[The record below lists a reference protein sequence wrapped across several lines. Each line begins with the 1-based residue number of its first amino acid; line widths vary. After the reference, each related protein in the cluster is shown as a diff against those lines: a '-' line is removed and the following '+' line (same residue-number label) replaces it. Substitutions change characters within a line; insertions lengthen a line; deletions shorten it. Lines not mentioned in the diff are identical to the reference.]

1 MNFELLSYLLKASL
15 VMAILTGAYAWL
27 VKRETFLQ
35 VNRWLLWL
43 NVAATLVL
51 PIVPVPDWEWVPDTP
66 AQIVNQA
73 ASWTKEKAPKQP
85 FATTQGSSPR
95 TAATIVKEE
104 SPSKAVSTVA
114 SPQKT
119 WTLFS
124 WIALVYW
131 LGVGILGAKFLV
143 QLASLWRL
151 KQKSILY
158 ATDFN
163 VVLVENT
170 TLTAPFSFFHWIFY
184 NPHQH
189 TTDEWEQVW
198 THECIHAQQYHS
210 LDMLSSE
217 LLKCVFWFN
226 PFAWWHQRL
235 VQETL
240 EYITDRAVLDT
251 GVEKKSY
258 QFHLLRSTLNT
269 SQQTFANHFNQA
281 LLKSRIAM
289 MNKRKSSWKAMGKY
303 GLFIASLW
311 VCAAFTKPYREI
323 VKATLVK
330 EMPELQPVL
339 QVSASIPRENLRDFE
354 WKSPAPITLLDSHSI
369 STEPKFV
376 STSQPV
382 ASTKYL
388 IYRDSTVYWLVT
400 SKSKLS
406 DLNAIQQELNKYGLE
421 FETTEFKL
429 DPLRLFNQ
437 RIGVI
442 CLNKGAGSTSS
453 AIGDAELF
461 VPCQSISGFATI
473 NKKGMMGISELEP
486 SLPEFKKLAEDD
498 YRASLEDLRAHHLEY
513 LVIETDRKVGGGG
526 NRDYSKASLEY
537 LKSQNK
543 PSTRI
548 NLSSDNY
555 IRIGEEYRSNIVYL
569 NGRVSSIEEI
579 EKISFQDLYLA
590 RFKDAFRD
598 KKAHILIFTYH

>member
-1 MNFELLSYLLKASL
+1 
-15 VMAILTGAYAWL
+15 MAILTGAYAWL

-35 VNRWLLWL
+35 VNRWLLWI

-51 PIVPVPDWEWVPDTP
+51 PVVPVPDWEWVPDAP

-73 ASWTKEKAPKQP
+73 ASWTKEKAPNQP
-85 FATTQGSSPR
+85 FSTTQVSSPR
-95 TAATIVKEE
+95 TSAPTFKEE
-104 SPSKAVSTVA
+104 RQAVSSVA

-131 LGVGILGAKFLV
+131 LGVGLLGAKFLV

-151 KQKSILY
+151 KQKSTLY

-163 VVLVENT
+163 VVLVENP

-330 EMPELQPVL
+330 KMPELQPVL
-339 QVSASIPRENLRDFE
+339 QVSASIPTENLRDFE

-406 DLNAIQQELNKYGLE
+406 DLNAIHQELNKYGLE

-442 CLNKGAGSTSS
+442 CLKKGSGSTSS

-461 VPCQSISGFATI
+461 IPCQSISGFATI
-473 NKKGMMGISELEP
+473 DKKSIMGISELEP

-498 YRASLEDLRAHHLEY
+498 YRASLEDLRARHLDY
-513 LVIETDRKVGGGG
+513 LVIETDRKVGGRGS
-526 NRDYSKASLEY
+526 RDYSKASLEY
-537 LKSQNK
+537 LRAQNK
-543 PSTRI
+543 TSTSI
-548 NLSSDNY
+548 HLSSDNY

-579 EKISFQDLYLA
+579 EKISVQDFYLA

-598 KKAHILIFTYH
+598 KKANILIFTYH